1 MMYGKK
7 YNKYR
12 LEELGIT
19 VLEDEDDIWNPSLII
34 ESSDGSFMRY
44 NIHNNVVI
52 DESLVDIAIDRF
64 IVQLRREKIQKLNE
78 QFNRT
83 C

>member
-64 IVQLRREKIQKLNE
+64 IVQLRREKIQKINE

>member
-1 MMYGKK
+1 MYGKK